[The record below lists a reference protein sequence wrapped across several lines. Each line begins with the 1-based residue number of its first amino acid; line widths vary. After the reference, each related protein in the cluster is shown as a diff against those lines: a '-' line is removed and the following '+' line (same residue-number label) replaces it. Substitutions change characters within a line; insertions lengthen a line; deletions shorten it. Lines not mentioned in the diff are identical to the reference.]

1 MHVMPLRKVL
11 GGTQS
16 LSRWVAALLALL
28 LGMAALAG
36 TVVTTGAPAQAST
49 ISRAVKGK
57 TFRIATDTTFAPFEF
72 RDTTGEL
79 VGIDMDLIQQI
90 SKTEGFKVEIQ
101 SLGFNAAL
109 QALTSKQA
117 DAVIAG
123 MTITEDRKQVYD
135 FTDPYFDS
143 GVQMAI
149 AKDNEEIKGYKDL
162 KGAIV
167 AVKTGSEG
175 EAFAKRNASKY
186 GYTVKAVDQSSTMYE
201 MVKSGNAQ
209 AVIDD
214 YPVLAYGITQGNG
227 LKTVTAKVRGG
238 SYGVAVNKG
247 QNQDFVAAFNEG
259 LAKMKTDGTY
269 NKLLKKYLGGQ
280 GTTGKGAAAHKL
292 SFFGLV
298 RQSFPALMLGLKNT
312 LLITAMAFVIAL
324 LIGIILGLWR
334 VSPNRILSWVARI
347 YVAIFRGTPVL
358 VWAFF
363 FYLGVPQLI
372 GHKISIWL
380 AGALTL
386 SLNSGAYL
394 VEIVRGAIQSV
405 DTGQM
410 EGARSLGL
418 TRRMALRRVILPQA
432 VRIAT
437 PSIINQLVIMLKD
450 SSLLLAIGFGELLYQ
465 AQQIYAANFRV
476 TETLFM
482 VGVIYFV
489 AITLLTWLAN
499 ILDKRMNR

>member
-1 MHVMPLRKVL
+1 MIAKHVRQGWTSGP
-11 GGTQS
+11 G
-16 LSRWVAALLALL
+16 RWAMGLLALV
-28 LGMAALAG
+28 LGLSALIVAPLA
-36 TVVTTGAPAQAST
+36 TPAQAAQDSPAAQAAHG
-49 ISRAVKGK
+49 R
-57 TFRIATDTTFAPFEF
+57 TFRVATDTTFAPFEF
-72 RDTTGEL
+72 RDSSGNL
-79 VGIDMDLIQQI
+79 VGIDMDLIRKI
-90 SKTEGFKVEIQ
+90 ADIEGFSVQIQ

-109 QALTSKQA
+109 QALNSQQA
-117 DAVIAG
+117 DVVIAG
-123 MTITEDRKQVYD
+123 MTITDQRKQVYD

-149 AKDNEEIKGYKDL
+149 AQDNDQIHSYKDL
-162 KGAIV
+162 RGSVV

-175 EAFAKRNASKY
+175 EAFARQRADQY
-186 GYTVKAVDQSSTMYE
+186 GFSVKAVDQSSTMYE

-214 YPVLAYGITQGNG
+214 YPVLAYGIAQGNG
-227 LKTVTAKVRGG
+227 LKTVTKKEPGA
-238 SYGVAVNKG
+238 SYGAAVRKGENKE
-247 QNQDFVAAFNEG
+247 FVAAFNEG
-259 LAKMKTDGTY
+259 LAKMKADGSYKKLVDTY
-269 NKLLKKYLGGQ
+269 IGSSNSDKKASASRPG
-280 GTTGKGAAAHKL
+280 
-292 SFFGLV
+292 FFELV
-298 RQSFPALMLGLKNT
+298 RQAFPSLMLGLRNT
-312 LLITAMAFVIAL
+312 LAITAISFVIAL
-324 LIGIILGLWR
+324 AIGIILGLWR
-334 VSPNRILSWVARI
+334 ISPNRILSWIARI
-347 YVAIFRGTPVL
+347 YVAVFRGTPVL

-372 GHKISIWL
+372 GHRISIWL

-394 VEIVRGAIQSV
+394 VEIVRGAIDSV
-405 DTGQM
+405 DVGQM

-489 AITLLTWLAN
+489 AISALTWMAN
-499 ILDKRMNR
+499 MLDRRLHR

>member
-1 MHVMPLRKVL
+1 MIATHVR
-11 GGTQS
+11 Q
-16 LSRWVAALLALL
+16 RWTSGPGRWAVGLLALV
-28 LGMAALAG
+28 LGLSALIAAPLA
-36 TVVTTGAPAQAST
+36 TPAQAAQDSPAAQ
-49 ISRAVKGK
+49 AVNGR
-57 TFRIATDTTFAPFEF
+57 TFRVATDTTFAPFEF
-72 RDTTGEL
+72 RDSSGNL
-79 VGIDMDLIQQI
+79 VGIDMDLIRKI
-90 SKTEGFKVEIQ
+90 ADIEGFSVQIQ

-109 QALTSKQA
+109 QALNSQQA
-117 DAVIAG
+117 DVVIAG
-123 MTITEDRKQVYD
+123 MTITDQRKQVYD

-149 AKDNEEIKGYKDL
+149 AKDNDQIHSYKDL
-162 KGAIV
+162 RGSVV

-175 EAFAKRNASKY
+175 EAFAKQRADQY
-186 GYTVKAVDQSSTMYE
+186 GFTVKAVDQSSTMYE

-214 YPVLAYGITQGNG
+214 YPVLAYGIAQGNG
-227 LKTVTAKVRGG
+227 LKTVTKKEPGA
-238 SYGVAVNKG
+238 SYGAAVRKGENKE
-247 QNQDFVAAFNEG
+247 FVAAFNEG
-259 LAKMKTDGTY
+259 LAKMKADGSY
-269 NKLLKKYLGGQ
+269 KKLVDSYVGGSHSSKSASASRP
-280 GTTGKGAAAHKL
+280 G
-292 SFFGLV
+292 FFELV
-298 RQSFPALMLGLKNT
+298 RQAFPSLMLGLRNT
-312 LLITAMAFVIAL
+312 LAITAISFVIAL
-324 LIGIILGLWR
+324 AIGIILGLWR
-334 VSPNRILSWVARI
+334 ISPNRILSWIARI
-347 YVAIFRGTPVL
+347 YVAVFRGTPVL

-372 GHKISIWL
+372 GHRISIWL

-394 VEIVRGAIQSV
+394 VEIVRGAIDSV
-405 DTGQM
+405 DVGQM

-432 VRIAT
+432 VRIAS

-489 AITLLTWLAN
+489 AISALTWMAN
-499 ILDKRMNR
+499 MLDRRLHR

>member
-1 MHVMPLRKVL
+1 MPLRKL
-11 GGTQS
+11 QGWTKA
-16 LSRWVAALLALL
+16 LPRWVAALLALV
-28 LGMAALAG
+28 LGMTILVG
-36 TVVTTGAPAQAST
+36 NGSSAQASP
-49 ISRAVKGK
+49 ISQAVKGK

-72 RDTTGEL
+72 RDTTGDL
-79 VGIDMDLIQQI
+79 VGIDMDLIRQI
-90 SKTEGFKVEIQ
+90 AKLEGFKVEIQ

-109 QALTSKQA
+109 QALNSKQA

-123 MTITEDRKQVYD
+123 MTITEERKQVYD

-149 AKDNEEIKGYKDL
+149 AKDNSSIKGYQDL
-162 KGAIV
+162 KGGVV

-175 EAFAKRNASKY
+175 EAFAKRNAAKY
-186 GYTVKAVDQSSTMYE
+186 GFTVKAVDQSSTMYE

-214 YPVLAYGITQGNG
+214 YPVLAYGIAQGNG
-227 LKTVTAKVRGG
+227 LKTVTDKVRGG
-238 SYGVAVNKG
+238 SYGVAVSKG
-247 QNQDFVAAFNEG
+247 QNQDFVSAFNEG
-259 LAKMKTDGTY
+259 LAKMKTDGSY
-269 NKLLKKYLGGQ
+269 DKLLKKYLEEN
-280 GTTGKGAAAHKL
+280 TASSKGSQASRL

-312 LLITAMAFVIAL
+312 LLITAISFLIAL
-324 LIGIILGLWR
+324 FIGVILGLWR
-334 VSPNRILSWVARI
+334 ISPNKILSWVARI
-347 YVAIFRGTPVL
+347 YVAVFRGTPVL

-386 SLNSGAYL
+386 SLNAGAYL

-476 TETLFM
+476 TETLLM
-482 VGVIYFV
+482 VGIIYFV

-499 ILDKRMNR
+499 ILDRRMNR

>member
-1 MHVMPLRKVL
+1 MHVMPLRNNQ
-11 GGTQS
+11 GRS
-16 LSRWVAALLALL
+16 LNLPRWVAILLSLL
-28 LGMAALAG
+28 LGAATLTG
-36 TVVTTGAPAQAST
+36 TLVMTGETAEAST
-49 ISRAVKGK
+49 VSQAVEGK

-79 VGIDMDLIQQI
+79 VGIDMDLIRQI
-90 SKTEGFKVEIQ
+90 AEREGFKVEIQ

-123 MTITEDRKQVYD
+123 MTITEERKQVYD

-149 AKDNEEIKGYKDL
+149 AKSNDEIKGYEDL
-162 KGAIV
+162 KGAV
-167 AVKTGSEG
+167 VTVKTGSEG
-175 EAFAKRNASKY
+175 EAFAKRNADKY
-186 GYTVKAVDQSSTMYE
+186 GYSIKAVDQSSTMYE

-209 AVIDD
+209 AVVDD

-227 LKTVTAKVRGG
+227 LKTVTEKVPGG

-247 QNQDFVAAFNEG
+247 ENQDFVAAFNEG
-259 LAKMKTDGTY
+259 LAKMKTDGSY
-269 NKLLKKYLGGQ
+269 DKLLKQYLGQSGS
-280 GTTGKGAAAHKL
+280 GKKAAAPKL

-298 RQSFPALMLGLKNT
+298 RQSFPSLMLGLKNT

-324 LIGIILGLWR
+324 LIGVVLGLWR
-334 VSPNRILSWVARI
+334 ISPNKILSWIARI

-386 SLNSGAYL
+386 ALNSGAYL

-482 VGVIYFV
+482 VGIIYFV

-499 ILDKRMNR
+499 ILDRRMNR

>member
-1 MHVMPLRKVL
+1 MAKHVRQGWTSGP
-11 GGTQS
+11 G
-16 LSRWVAALLALL
+16 RWAIGLLALV
-28 LGMAALAG
+28 LGLSALIVAPLA
-36 TVVTTGAPAQAST
+36 TPAQAAEDSPAAQAVQG
-49 ISRAVKGK
+49 RA
-57 TFRIATDTTFAPFEF
+57 FRVATDTTFAPFEF
-72 RDTTGEL
+72 RDSSGKL
-79 VGIDMDLIQQI
+79 VGIDMDLIRKI
-90 SKTEGFKVEIQ
+90 ADIEGFSVQIQ

-109 QALTSKQA
+109 QALNSQQA
-117 DAVIAG
+117 DVVIAG
-123 MTITEDRKQVYD
+123 MTITDQRKQVYD

-149 AKDNEEIKGYKDL
+149 AKDNDQIHSYKDL
-162 KGAIV
+162 LGSVV

-175 EAFAKRNASKY
+175 EAFAKQRADQY
-186 GYTVKAVDQSSTMYE
+186 GFTVKAVDQSSTMYE

-214 YPVLAYGITQGNG
+214 YPVLAYGIAQGNG
-227 LKTVTAKVRGG
+227 LKTVTKKEPGA
-238 SYGVAVNKG
+238 SYGAAVRKGENKE
-247 QNQDFVAAFNEG
+247 FVAAFNEG
-259 LAKMKTDGTY
+259 LAKMKADGSY
-269 NKLLKKYLGGQ
+269 KKLVDSYVGGSHSSKSASASRP
-280 GTTGKGAAAHKL
+280 G
-292 SFFGLV
+292 FFELV
-298 RQSFPALMLGLKNT
+298 RQAFPSLMLGLRNT
-312 LLITAMAFVIAL
+312 LAITAISFVIAL
-324 LIGIILGLWR
+324 AIGIILGLWR
-334 VSPNRILSWVARI
+334 ISPNRILSWIARI
-347 YVAIFRGTPVL
+347 YVAVFRGTPVL

-372 GHKISIWL
+372 GHRISIWL

-394 VEIVRGAIQSV
+394 VEIVRGAIDSV
-405 DTGQM
+405 DVGQM

-432 VRIAT
+432 VRIAS

-489 AITLLTWLAN
+489 AISALTWMAN
-499 ILDKRMNR
+499 MLDRRLHR

>member
-1 MHVMPLRKVL
+1 MIAKHVRQGWTSGPGRWAIGLLVLVL
-11 GGTQS
+11 G
-16 LSRWVAALLALL
+16 LSALIVAPLA
-28 LGMAALAG
+28 
-36 TVVTTGAPAQAST
+36 TPAQAAQDSPAAQ
-49 ISRAVKGK
+49 AVHGR
-57 TFRIATDTTFAPFEF
+57 TFRVATDTTFAPFEF
-72 RDTTGEL
+72 RDSSGKL
-79 VGIDMDLIQQI
+79 VGIDMDLIRKI
-90 SKTEGFKVEIQ
+90 ADIEGFSVQIQ

-109 QALTSKQA
+109 QALNSQQA
-117 DAVIAG
+117 DVVIAG
-123 MTITEDRKQVYD
+123 MTITDQRKQVYD

-149 AKDNEEIKGYKDL
+149 AKDNDQIHSYKDL
-162 KGAIV
+162 QGSVV

-175 EAFAKRNASKY
+175 EAFAKQRAAQYRFS
-186 GYTVKAVDQSSTMYE
+186 VKAVDQSSTMYE

-214 YPVLAYGITQGNG
+214 YPVLAYGIAQGNG
-227 LKTVTAKVRGG
+227 LKTVTKKEPGA
-238 SYGVAVNKG
+238 SYGAAVRKGENKE
-247 QNQDFVAAFNEG
+247 FVAAFNEG
-259 LAKMKTDGTY
+259 LAKMKADGSY
-269 NKLLKKYLGGQ
+269 KQLVDSYVGSGHSSKSAPASRPG
-280 GTTGKGAAAHKL
+280 
-292 SFFGLV
+292 FFELV
-298 RQSFPALMLGLKNT
+298 RQAFPSLMLGLRNT
-312 LLITAMAFVIAL
+312 LAITAISFVIAL
-324 LIGIILGLWR
+324 AIGIILGLWR
-334 VSPNRILSWVARI
+334 ISPNRILSWIARI
-347 YVAIFRGTPVL
+347 YVAVFRGTPVL

-372 GHKISIWL
+372 GHRISIWL

-394 VEIVRGAIQSV
+394 VEIVRGAIDSV
-405 DTGQM
+405 DVGQM

-432 VRIAT
+432 VRFAT

-489 AITLLTWLAN
+489 AISALTWMAN
-499 ILDKRMNR
+499 MLDRRLHR